1 MENYEVT
8 EREVTDVTVEPE
20 YETETNTEEKGVSLK
35 DAAVIG
41 AVTLAGAALIKAV
54 VKKAKPSFVK
64 WCVKVAKKNGYTCV
78 SNEVL
83 DSEEETIEETYEVEE
98 E

>member
-20 YETETNTEEKGVSLK
+20 YETETYTGDKKVDFKTGATIAVGTLAV
-35 DAAVIG
+35 AAV
-41 AVTLAGAALIKAV
+41 AKAI
-54 VKKAKPSFVK
+54 VKKAKPSFIK

-78 SNEVL
+78 PNELL
-83 DSEEETIEETYEVEE
+83 DNEEESIEETYEVEE
-98 E
+98 